1 MPSSKDQHNPKP
13 TSTFREREGER
24 PGNINVVAIFDI
36 GKTNKKFF
44 LLNEQYK
51 IVLERSAQFPETVD
65 EDGFACDDVELLS
78 SWVKETI
85 REIISLPGYNV
96 KGINFS
102 AYGASFVLVGEDGKP
117 VAPLYNYLKPY
128 DPVLQEN
135 FYKTYGGEMKIA
147 VATASP
153 VLGNLNSGMQLYRLK
168 NENPLLFEKVQYALH
183 LPQYISYLITGKTY
197 AEITSIGCHTGLWNF
212 AARMYHDWV
221 YAEEIDQKFPPV
233 LRSNATIEITL
244 DGHTIKSG
252 IGLHDSS
259 SALIPY
265 LACFSEPF
273 VLLSTGTWCISLN
286 PFNNDPLTEEE
297 LKQDCLC
304 YLEYHGRPV
313 KASRLF
319 AGNEHEQQVKR
330 LAAHFNVPVEYFQD
344 VAFSNVLFDQV
355 KERNRNETVST
366 GLHASAFVSRGL
378 EQFDRYEDAYHQL
391 IADIIAQQ
399 KISTSLILSDRK
411 VSRIFVDGGFA
422 KNPVYMNMLANAFPS
437 MEIFA
442 ASVSQATA
450 IGAALAIHADW
461 NTQGIPGD
469 MVELKY
475 YSITR

>member
-1 MPSSKDQHNPKP
+1 MASSAKKKEST
-13 TSTFREREGER
+13 TSPLHME
-24 PGNINVVAIFDI
+24 PLAVVAIFDI

-51 IVLERSAQFPETVD
+51 IVLESSVQIPETVD
-65 EDGFACDDVELLS
+65 EDGFACDDVKQLAAWVRNTIAEAGSLS
-78 SWVKETI
+78 EFDI
-85 REIISLPGYNV
+85 

-102 AYGASFVLVGEDGKP
+102 AYGASFVHIGEDGEP

-128 DPVLQEN
+128 DPALQEK

-168 NENPLLFEKVQYALH
+168 NEKPELFESISYSLH
-183 LPQYISYLITGKTY
+183 LPQYISYLVTGKTY
-197 AEITSIGCHTGLWNF
+197 AEITSIGCHTNLWNF
-212 AARMYHDWV
+212 TARMYHDWV

-233 LRSNATIEITL
+233 LRSYATVQVIL
-244 DGHTIKSG
+244 GDKKIKAG

-273 VLLSTGTWCISLN
+273 ILLSTGTWCISLN
-286 PFNNDPLTEEE
+286 PFNEDPLTAEE

-330 LAAHFNVPVEYFQD
+330 LAAHFNVSVDHYQTVHFNP
-344 VAFSNVLFDQV
+344 ALFGKIKNDN
-355 KERNRNETVST
+355 KHADAGT
-366 GLHASAFVSRGL
+366 GLQSSAFVKRDMNSFSSYD
-378 EQFDRYEDAYHQL
+378 EAYHML

-399 KISTSLILSDRK
+399 KISTSLILSSKK

-422 KNPVYMNMLANAFPS
+422 KNPVYMHMLAAAFPL

-450 IGAALAIHADW
+450 IGAALAIHAEW
-461 NTQGIPGD
+461 NTQPVPGD

-475 YSITR
+475 YTVTQ